1 MKKMMIALA
10 IAALATAAQAELL
23 ATWNQVGG
31 AVTQEAV
38 TGLDEVTAL
47 GVYGNAKQTS
57 PSSIFGVNTLTD
69 GASGIAFLASADSG
83 YEIVGASLQ
92 ASYTGSA
99 TGPGVLNFL
108 VNSSAVTSF
117 TRSGQSGSF
126 DVTLGDLGNIAEV
139 AIVADLAGGTARSG
153 TNEKFS
159 NAAGSFVIRTGMTLN
174 GTVQKAAPAAVPE
187 PATMS
192 LLGLGALAMV
202 IRRKL
207 RK

>member
-23 ATWNQVGG
+23 ATWNQAGG
-31 AVTQEAV
+31 AVTQATV

-47 GVYGNAKQTS
+47 GVYGNAKHTS
-57 PSSIFGVNTLTD
+57 LSSIFGVNTLTD
-69 GASGIAFLASADSG
+69 GASGISFTVSAEDG
-83 YEIVGASLQ
+83 YEITDASL
-92 ASYTGSA
+92 AAKYTGSA
-99 TGPGVLNFL
+99 TGPATLNFL
-108 VNSSAVTSF
+108 VNSSVVNSY
-117 TRSGQSGSF
+117 TRPTQSGSF
-126 DVTLGDLGNIAEV
+126 DVSLGKLGDFAEV
-139 AIVADLAGGTARSG
+139 AIVADVAGGTVRSG
-153 TNEKFS
+153 TKEAFS

-174 GTVQKAAPAAVPE
+174 GTVQAAQVPE